1 MLENSC
7 GVWSHDR
14 REKSLSATLNSH
26 LASAVLVLIAE
37 LSTIFICRGG
47 VSFAGSVMFGV
58 DKVVVVVEEEDEDV
72 KEEEGLS
79 WLAASW

>member
-1 MLENSC
+1 
-7 GVWSHDR
+7 
-14 REKSLSATLNSH
+14 
-26 LASAVLVLIAE
+26 
-37 LSTIFICRGG
+37 
-47 VSFAGSVMFGV
+47 MFGV